1 VCFEQNVKTKDGLYW
16 FENHRAFIQKQ
27 IFLGFIYFILFYC
40 HHVICLK
47 GSDQSYTSYTRGNK
61 LTTFGRAYV
70 PPLHDVQQESDT
82 PFKFDNFLHGLVH
95 LYATKIYED
104 ITLKFINQN
113 STPCLVLTE
122 EDNFNLSTTLN
133 LKQSMNVRPEH
144 TIKPKHMNVNEGSTI
159 KLFAKGRKHGHVMVN
174 IG

>member
-1 VCFEQNVKTKDGLYW
+1 
-16 FENHRAFIQKQ
+16 
-27 IFLGFIYFILFYC
+27 
-40 HHVICLK
+40 
-47 GSDQSYTSYTRGNK
+47 
-61 LTTFGRAYV
+61 
-70 PPLHDVQQESDT
+70 
-82 PFKFDNFLHGLVH
+82 
-95 LYATKIYED
+95 
-104 ITLKFINQN
+104 
-113 STPCLVLTE
+113 LTE